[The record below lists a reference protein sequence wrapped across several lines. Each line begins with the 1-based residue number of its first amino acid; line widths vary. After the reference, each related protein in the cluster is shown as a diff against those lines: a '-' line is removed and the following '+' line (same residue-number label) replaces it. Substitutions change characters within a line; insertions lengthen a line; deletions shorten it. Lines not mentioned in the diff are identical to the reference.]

1 MRSKHAVWM
10 LGLVLLASALPGAAM
25 ASSTRVQ
32 SLGLQGDYI
41 MDYSNV
47 QMYPSAIV
55 RYQNLV
61 YGDLG
66 VKDATD
72 GVNDLSEFVD
82 NNASFLSEEDRAM
95 GAILGNLFGGKMGSL
110 GIFLNENAS
119 PISQALGA
127 QYFDRNHNEAWNVVW
142 GYKFSQLALG
152 LKFDRTYSSVDVTFE
167 DTLGGTA
174 KPYDALFSGLGLYA
188 PGNNGRQIFNELA
201 LELGSLPFNT
211 MGFGGGVTMDF
222 EMDGRPSFL
231 DLSGEVRRYQLSVVG
246 KDSDPEGDVEDNGG
260 LSFAFNAR
268 AHLATSEDFQVV
280 PVVNFYTIDMSL
292 KETILDATSAL
303 VDTTSKIKTTGFN
316 LGLAG
321 QWKLRESDWLTL
333 GLAYQSVKL
342 DGVDTPFDA
351 LVKYTTM
358 PNVFGALESNL
369 WPWLTLR
376 LGASKPAFSKLKLE
390 HQAPTYVLLD
400 GLPAFPEGTTEIKD
414 SPFQYSVGLGF
425 HLGHVDLDAV
435 LNQDFAFTGGALAG
449 NDNSEIPF
457 TRLTA
462 TYRW

>member
-1 MRSKHAVWM
+1 M

-72 GVNDLSEFVD
+72 GVNDLSEFQD
-82 NNASFLSEEDRAM
+82 NNASFLSDEDRAM
-95 GAILGNLFGGKMGSL
+95 GVILGNLFGGKIGSL
-110 GIFLNENAS
+110 GIFMNENAA
-119 PISQALGA
+119 PFSQALGA
-127 QYFDRNHNEAWNVVW
+127 QYYDRNLNEAWNVVW
-142 GYKFSQLALG
+142 GYKFSQLAVG
-152 LKFDRTYSSVDVTFE
+152 LKFDRSYSSFE
-167 DTLGGTA
+167 STVQDSLGQVF
-174 KPYDALFSGLGLYA
+174 KPIESIFGFASPFA
-188 PGNNGRQIFNELA
+188 PGNNGRQIFNEFALA
-201 LELGSLPFNT
+201 FGSLPFNT
-211 MGFGGGVTMDF
+211 MGFGGGFTYNFDMN
-222 EMDGRPSFL
+222 GKPSFL
-231 DLSGEVRRYQLSVVG
+231 DLSGEVRRYQLEVTD
-246 KDSDPEGDVEDNGG
+246 KDADPLGDVKDNGSM
-260 LSFAFNAR
+260 SFAFNAR
-268 AHLATSEDFQVV
+268 AHLATSEDFEVV
-280 PVVNFYTIDMSL
+280 PVVNFYSIDQSI
-292 KETILDATSAL
+292 KETVLDVSAQ
-303 VDTTSKIKTTGFN
+303 VADTTSKIKATGFN
-316 LGLAG
+316 VGVAG

-342 DGVDTPFDA
+342 DAVDTPFDI

-358 PNVFGALESNL
+358 PNVFASLESNL

-376 LGASKPAFSKLKLE
+376 LGASKPVFSKLKLE
-390 HQAPTYVLLD
+390 DDAADFAELFGF
-400 GLPAFPEGTTEIKD
+400 GLPTGTVEIKD

-425 HLGHVDLDAV
+425 HLGHVDVDAL
-435 LNQDFAFTGGALAG
+435 LNQDFIFTGGALAG

-457 TRLTA
+457 TRLSA